1 MGPTVE
7 QKIAPTQNQQREDR
21 GFEHIAA
28 PALHHGFEMLTLG
41 SAELAAWKILFKI
54 APNIFKKMGVAG
66 VDLPNRQTV
75 FAMAAAAG
83 MKDLLERGGP
93 NLRAA

>member
-1 MGPTVE
+1 MALTVDQ
-7 QKIAPTQNQQREDR
+7 QKVPAQNQERQDR
-21 GFEHIAA
+21 GFEHLAA
-28 PALHHGFEMLTLG
+28 PALHRGLEMATFG
-41 SAELAAWKILFKI
+41 SPELAAWKLLFKI
-54 APNIFKKMGVAG
+54 APNIFKGMSVAG
-66 VDLPNRQTV
+66 RDLPNKQTV